1 MVLEQY
7 PGELLVAIGAIA
19 GSLLTGATSLVRDWW
34 SVRRQ
39 RNRLRRALLC
49 EIESVNVDV
58 LTGTLSHN
66 TQMMRTYLESSR
78 SIYESNIDIIGML
91 SEWEVRYI
99 VAYYSYLAAV
109 DVHINSTD
117 KEKISPTEDFKQE
130 LSDAQM
136 SARES
141 IKSNL

>member
-1 MVLEQY
+1 
-7 PGELLVAIGAIA
+7 
-19 GSLLTGATSLVRDWW
+19 
-34 SVRRQ
+34 
-39 RNRLRRALLC
+39 
-49 EIESVNVDV
+49 
-58 LTGTLSHN
+58 
-66 TQMMRTYLESSR
+66 MMRTYLESSR